1 MYKVS
6 VKDDQSQFRGR
17 ENPILMTCIT
27 QLLQIIDFKSIGEKN
42 PKQYTVGSKANEM
55 NSHFQHPTP

>member
-6 VKDDQSQFRGR
+6 VKDDQLQFRGR

-27 QLLQIIDFKSIGEKN
+27 QLLQIIDFKSIGEKI
-42 PKQYTVGSKANEM
+42 PSSTLLGVKQMK
-55 NSHFQHPTP
+55 